1 MKVISNYSNT
11 DIQTNKLLLYAEAV
25 MTIETMMSENG
36 KELVITVDGKFDFS
50 LHQHFK
56 EAYSS
61 YTEKNILIILNLSKT
76 SYLDSS
82 ALGMILLLKDHA
94 EKNDNKIMIRNPNE
108 TVSKILKIAQ
118 FHRLLTIDG

>member
-1 MKVISNYSNT
+1 
-11 DIQTNKLLLYAEAV
+11 
-25 MTIETMMSENG
+25 MTIATMMSENG
-36 KELVITVDGKFDFS
+36 KELSITVDGKFDFS
-50 LHQHFK
+50 LHQSFK

-61 YTEKNILIILNLSKT
+61 FSEQNMIIILDLSKT

-94 EKNDNKIMIRNPNE
+94 EKNANKIMIKNPNE
-108 TVSKILKIAQ
+108 AVSKILKIAQ